1 MAIKLGNRVRV
12 IVASD
17 GDYTVTSDISSLSA
31 GVMSQTL
38 VLRSLVKPLVT
49 EPIVRHGNKKP
60 PAPPQPPPVRR
71 RGA

>member
-1 MAIKLGNRVRV
+1 MAIKLGDRVRV

-49 EPIVRHGNKKP
+49 EPIVRHGRTPAASKTKVKP
-60 PAPPQPPPVRR
+60 NAN
-71 RGA
+71 